1 MKHIDQKLEI
11 EYPCRW
17 LYKIIGTEKDALIS
31 AVNEIFADSEHTLTF
46 SNSSSTGKY
55 ISFNLEVTVH
65 SEEARNYFFTA
76 LRQHSSIKMVL

>member
-1 MKHIDQKLEI
+1 MKHIDQKLETQ
-11 EYPCRW
+11 YPCCW

-31 AVNEIFADSEHTLTF
+31 AVNEIFAGSEHTLTF
-46 SNSSSTGKY
+46 SNSSRAGKY

-65 SEEARNYFFTA
+65 SEEARNYFFTV